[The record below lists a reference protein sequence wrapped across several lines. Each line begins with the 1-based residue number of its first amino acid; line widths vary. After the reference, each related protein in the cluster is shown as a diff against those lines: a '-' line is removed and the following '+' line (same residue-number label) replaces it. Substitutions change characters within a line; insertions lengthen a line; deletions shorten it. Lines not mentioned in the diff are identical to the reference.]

1 MHIRDLTKLV
11 VVGFLFSLLAA
22 CGGGGTSRD
31 CVPTNPNCND
41 PEQTINVLGADG
53 PMANAVVELFRLS
66 DFLGQPPSPPSLL
79 DADARTDANGLATL
93 TLKAADED
101 GSKPGDGPFLL
112 RISSNGGTIDTTT
125 GEAPAI
131 TSVST
136 IISAAQFANRASTRF
151 YATPFTSLAVE
162 RAKGRVIAAGGDSSD
177 PAAVEAELAA
187 ASVEVLQAVGFGMAT
202 DIDIFNTPPIIDETT
217 VTLEEQQA
225 VAAYRMA
232 IETFAEVVAQA
243 ANSLGQ
249 STDIVLEA
257 IKIDIADGL
266 IGDEE
271 STTTIEDAVVDAVNT
286 VDSGYLTD
294 KERLPSADG
303 SATIEALLEGE
314 FPDVSAPLAG
324 AIDSVPAAADFDGD
338 GFANTNDS
346 APYDPEVSGD
356 SDGDGVDDAGDNCL
370 SGWKVPADQTNP
382 DQTDTDNDG
391 TGDICDADQDADGVD
406 DGQDNC
412 LGGSDVFNTYTNTPQ
427 SIFDP
432 NQANNDNDA
441 FGDIC
446 DDDID
451 GDNALNIDDD
461 QPFDPSVTSDKD
473 GDGVDD
479 VSGDGDNCIDTSFGG
494 ADTFN
499 LFAIEGVG
507 DDRVFSTTVVQ
518 ALDDPNQGD
527 RDDNGIGDLCD
538 NDADGDGVLNAQDSL
553 PFDPNSA
560 GDADSD
566 GVDDST
572 DNCIDV
578 SFGGLQEMNPGES
591 LSDPD
596 QTDTDL
602 DGLGDIC
609 DLDKDGDT
617 IPNDKDPSELEN
629 TVSYH
634 FDSFL
639 LQQSSEAGS
648 FKLETI
654 GESVLRDTNE
664 VVVSAPANQLDL
676 GSDSVNDNTFI
687 VSSEYQTAEN
697 SLLLA
702 GAGFGAAVATEVQQ
716 PPEARAL
723 VNTDTTIIASYAEPN
738 LTLDG
743 VELFPWGKSSFVGT
757 QGLSLPVVGAGPLVA
772 ARRDQGL
779 TTLLYTNASHENADL
794 NGSYGFVDLRIT
806 YDSAV
811 GSALVATQSRVYTMA
826 FDGAGLVTPANVG
839 VNQFDAVVGQGSAG
853 DGSVKYS
860 EPQLTPAG
868 YSVSLDGAVT
878 ITGTDLRAM
887 TDADGE
893 LIAVSADN
901 LRGFGVRLDA
911 TATQADLLAGSPYA
925 LQGLFI
931 NPALNSLTAG
941 SLNSAELSFTDV
953 NGSIKATLNFG
964 GSSISTSDY
973 SELDTVLPNVSIAAR
988 NTQQSS
994 DEVNRAVTITNG
1006 QLGRIEMGS
1015 YIPGDETPLSVELEG
1030 FFVKGKGL
1038 LLRFIETPIAAV
1050 GGGAG
1055 PETTNFYCGD
1065 PAAVKFVQLNPN
1077 GAPPT
1082 EIVPQ
1087 PTNNPSCGFIIVG
1100 DSGALTK
1107 VSERARNDVGNE
1119 QLYSD
1124 ILSEAETS
1132 FSDDKSGFAQG
1143 IVWGISTSP

>member
-31 CVPTNPNCND
+31 CAPTNPNCND

-53 PMANAVVELFRLS
+53 PMGNAVVELFRLS

-266 IGDEE
+266 IGD
-271 STTTIEDAVVDAVNT
+271 SPSTIEQAVVDAVNT

-566 GVDDST
+566 GIDDST

-596 QTDTDL
+596 QIDTDL

-664 VVVSAPANQLDL
+664 VVVSALANQLDL

-697 SLLLA
+697 SLLLV

-723 VNTDTTIIASYAEPN
+723 VNTDTAIIASYAEPN

-779 TTLLYTNASHENADL
+779 TTLLYTDASHENADL

-1055 PETTNFYCGD
+1055 PATTNFYCGD
-1065 PAAVKFVQLNPN
+1065 PAAVEFVQLNPN

-1082 EIVPQ
+1082 VIDPQ

-1124 ILSEAETS
+1124 ILSEAGAS
-1132 FSDDKSGFAQG
+1132 FFEDKSGFAQG
-1143 IVWGISTSP
+1143 IVWGIPTSP

>member
-1 MHIRDLTKLV
+1 MHIRDLSKLV
-11 VVGFLFSLLAA
+11 VVGFLFSLVAA
-22 CGGGGTSRD
+22 CGGGGTSKD
-31 CVPTNPNCND
+31 CAPTNPNCND
-41 PEQTINVLGADG
+41 PEQIISVLGADG

-66 DFLGQPPSPPSLL
+66 DFLAQPPSPPSLL
-79 DADARTDANGLATL
+79 DADARTDATGLATL
-93 TLKAADED
+93 TLKAVDED
-101 GSKPGDGPFLL
+101 GGKPGDGPFLL

-125 GEAPAI
+125 GETPAI

-136 IISAAQFANRASTRF
+136 IISAAQFANRANTRF
-151 YATPFTSLAVE
+151 YATPFTSLAIE

-177 PAAVEAELAA
+177 TAAVEAELAA
-187 ASVEVLQAVGFGMAT
+187 ASAEVLQAVGFGMAT
-202 DIDIFNTPPIIDETT
+202 DIDIFNTPPIIDEGT
-217 VTLEEQQA
+217 VTLEEQQT

-232 IETFAEVVAQA
+232 IETFAEVVVQA

-266 IGDEE
+266 IGD
-271 STTTIEDAVVDAVNT
+271 SPSTIEQAVVDAVNT
-286 VDSGYLTD
+286 VDPEYLAG
-294 KERLPSADG
+294 KRLPSADG
-303 SATIEALLEGE
+303 SATIEALLDGE

-346 APYDPEVSGD
+346 APYDPNVSGD
-356 SDGDGVDDAGDNCL
+356 SDSDGVDDGSDNCL
-370 SGWKVPADQTNP
+370 ADWKVSADKTNP

-391 TGDICDADQDADGVD
+391 TGDICDVDQDADGVD
-406 DGQDNC
+406 DAQDNC
-412 LGGSDVFNTYTNTPQ
+412 LGGNDVFNTYTNTPQ

-432 NQANNDNDA
+432 DQTNNDNDA

-461 QPFDPSVTSDKD
+461 QPFDPNVTSDKD

-494 ADTFN
+494 TDTFN
-499 LFAIEGVG
+499 SFAIEGAG
-507 DDRVFSTTVVQ
+507 DERVFSTTIVQ
-518 ALDDPNQGD
+518 ALDDPAQSD
-527 RDDNGIGDLCD
+527 RDSNGIGDVCD
-538 NDADGDGVLNAQDSL
+538 IDADGDGVLNPQDSR

-560 GDADSD
+560 GDADGD

-578 SFGGLQEMNPGES
+578 LFGGLQEMNAGEA

-596 QTDTDL
+596 QIDTDT

-648 FKLETI
+648 FKLATI

-664 VVVSAPANQLDL
+664 VVVSASANQLDL

-702 GAGFGAAVATEVQQ
+702 GAGFGTAVATEVQQ
-716 PPEARAL
+716 PPAARDL
-723 VNTDTTIIASYAEPN
+723 VNTDTTISASYSEPN

-757 QGLSLPVVGAGPLVA
+757 QGLSLPVVGAGPLVDA
-772 ARRDQGL
+772 RDQGL
-779 TTLLYTNASHENADL
+779 TTLLYTDASHDSADL

-811 GSALVATQSRVYTMA
+811 SAALVATQSRIYTMA
-826 FDGAGLVTPANVG
+826 FDGTGVVTPASVG

-853 DGSVKYS
+853 EGSVKYS

-901 LRGFGVRLDA
+901 LRGFGVKLDT

-931 NPALNSLTAG
+931 NPALNSLAAG
-941 SLNSAELSFTDV
+941 SLNNAELSFTDV
-953 NGSIKATLNFG
+953 GGSIKATLNFG

-973 SELDTVLPNVSIAAR
+973 SESDTVLPTVAIAAR
-988 NTQQSS
+988 NAQQSS
-994 DEVNRAVTITNG
+994 DGVNRPVTITNG
-1006 QLGRIEMGS
+1006 QLGRIDMGS
-1015 YIPGDETPLSVELEG
+1015 YISGDETPLSVELEG
-1030 FFVKGKGL
+1030 FFVKDKGL

-1055 PETTNFYCGD
+1055 PATTNFYCGD
-1065 PAAVKFVQLNPN
+1065 PASVEFVQLNPN

-1082 EIVPQ
+1082 VIDPQ

-1107 VSERARNDVGNE
+1107 VSERARNDLGND

-1124 ILSEAETS
+1124 ILNEAGTS
-1132 FSDDKSGFAQG
+1132 FLDDQSGFAQG
-1143 IVWGISTSP
+1143 IVWGIPSAQ

>member
-1 MHIRDLTKLV
+1 MHIRDLSKLV

-22 CGGGGTSRD
+22 CGGGGTSKD
-31 CVPTNPNCND
+31 CAPTNPNCND
-41 PEQTINVLGADG
+41 PEQIISVLGADG

-66 DFLGQPPSPPSLL
+66 DFLAQPPSPPSLL
-79 DADARTDANGLATL
+79 DADARTDATGLATL
-93 TLKAADED
+93 TLKAVDED
-101 GSKPGDGPFLL
+101 GGKPGDGPFLL

-125 GEAPAI
+125 GETPAI

-136 IISAAQFANRASTRF
+136 IISAAQFANRANTRF
-151 YATPFTSLAVE
+151 YATPFTSLAIE

-177 PAAVEAELAA
+177 TAAVEAELAA
-187 ASVEVLQAVGFGMAT
+187 ASAEVLQAVGFGMAT
-202 DIDIFNTPPIIDETT
+202 NIDIFNTPPIIDEGT
-217 VTLEEQQA
+217 VTLEEQQT

-266 IGDEE
+266 IGD
-271 STTTIEDAVVDAVNT
+271 SPSTIEQAVVDAVNT
-286 VDSGYLTD
+286 VDPEYLTD
-294 KERLPSADG
+294 TGRLPSVDS

-346 APYDPEVSGD
+346 APYDPNVSGD
-356 SDGDGVDDAGDNCL
+356 SDSDGVDDGSDNCL
-370 SGWKVPADQTNP
+370 ADWKVPADQTNP

-391 TGDICDADQDADGVD
+391 KGDICDVDQDADGVD
-406 DGQDNC
+406 DAQDNC
-412 LGGSDVFNTYTNTPQ
+412 LGGNDVFNTYTNTPQ

-432 NQANNDNDA
+432 DQTNNDNDA

-461 QPFDPSVTSDKD
+461 QPFDPNVTSDKD

-494 ADTFN
+494 TDTFN
-499 LFAIEGVG
+499 SFAIEGAG
-507 DDRVFSTTVVQ
+507 DERVFSTTIVQ
-518 ALDDPNQGD
+518 ALDDPAQGD
-527 RDDNGIGDLCD
+527 RDSNGIGDVCD
-538 NDADGDGVLNAQDSL
+538 IDADGDGVLNPQDSR

-566 GVDDST
+566 GIDDST

-578 SFGGLQEMNPGES
+578 SFGGLQEMNAGEA

-596 QTDTDL
+596 QTDTDT

-648 FKLETI
+648 FKLATI

-664 VVVSAPANQLDL
+664 VVVSASANQLDL

-702 GAGFGAAVATEVQQ
+702 GAGFGTAVATEVQQ
-716 PPEARAL
+716 PPAAREL
-723 VNTDTTIIASYAEPN
+723 VNTDTTISVSYSEPN

-757 QGLSLPVVGAGPLVA
+757 QGLSLPVVGAGPLVDA
-772 ARRDQGL
+772 RDQGL
-779 TTLLYTNASHENADL
+779 TTLLYTDASHDSADL

-811 GSALVATQSRVYTMA
+811 SAALVATQSRIYTMA
-826 FDGAGLVTPANVG
+826 FDGTGVVTPASVG

-853 DGSVKYS
+853 EGSVKYS

-901 LRGFGVRLDA
+901 LRGFGVKLDT

-931 NPALNSLTAG
+931 NPALNSLAAG

-953 NGSIKATLNFG
+953 GGSIKATLNFG

-973 SELDTVLPNVSIAAR
+973 SEPDTVLPTVAIAAR
-988 NTQQSS
+988 NAQQSS
-994 DEVNRAVTITNG
+994 DGVNRPVTITNG
-1006 QLGRIEMGS
+1006 QLGRIDMGS
-1015 YIPGDETPLSVELEG
+1015 YISGDETPLSVELEG

-1055 PETTNFYCGD
+1055 PATTNFYCGD

-1082 EIVPQ
+1082 EIDPQ

-1107 VSERARNDVGNE
+1107 VSERARNDLGND

-1124 ILSEAETS
+1124 ILNEAGTS
-1132 FSDDKSGFAQG
+1132 FLDDQSGFAQG
-1143 IVWGISTSP
+1143 IVWGIPSAQ

>member
-1 MHIRDLTKLV
+1 MHIRDLSKLV

-22 CGGGGTSRD
+22 CGGGGTSKD
-31 CVPTNPNCND
+31 CAPTNPNCND
-41 PEQTINVLGADG
+41 PEQIISVLGADG

-66 DFLGQPPSPPSLL
+66 DFLAQPPSPPSLL
-79 DADARTDANGLATL
+79 DADARTDATGLATL
-93 TLKAADED
+93 TLKAVDED
-101 GSKPGDGPFLL
+101 GGKPGDGPFLL

-125 GEAPAI
+125 GETPAI

-136 IISAAQFANRASTRF
+136 IISAAQFANRANTRF
-151 YATPFTSLAVE
+151 YATPFTSLAIE

-177 PAAVEAELAA
+177 TAAVEAELAA
-187 ASVEVLQAVGFGMAT
+187 ASAEVLQAVGFGMAT
-202 DIDIFNTPPIIDETT
+202 DIDIFNTPPIIDEGT
-217 VTLEEQQA
+217 VTLEKQQT

-266 IGDEE
+266 IGD
-271 STTTIEDAVVDAVNT
+271 SPSTIEQAVVDAVNT
-286 VDSGYLTD
+286 VDPEYLTD
-294 KERLPSADG
+294 TGRLPSVDS

-346 APYDPEVSGD
+346 APYDPNVSGD
-356 SDGDGVDDAGDNCL
+356 SDSDGVDDGSDNCL
-370 SGWKVPADQTNP
+370 ADWKVPADQTNP
-382 DQTDTDNDG
+382 DQTDTDTDG
-391 TGDICDADQDADGVD
+391 TGDICDVDQDADGVD
-406 DGQDNC
+406 DAQDNC
-412 LGGSDVFNTYTNTPQ
+412 LGGNDVFNTYTNTPQ

-432 NQANNDNDA
+432 DQTNNDNDA

-461 QPFDPSVTSDKD
+461 QPFDPNVTSDKD

-499 LFAIEGVG
+499 SFAIEGVG
-507 DDRVFSTTVVQ
+507 DERVFSTTIVQ
-518 ALDDPNQGD
+518 ALDDPAQSD
-527 RDDNGIGDLCD
+527 RDSNGIGDVCD
-538 NDADGDGVLNAQDSL
+538 IDADGDGVLNPQDSR

-566 GVDDST
+566 GIDDST

-578 SFGGLQEMNPGES
+578 SFGGLQEMNAGEA
-591 LSDPD
+591 LSDSD

-648 FKLETI
+648 FKLATI

-664 VVVSAPANQLDL
+664 VVVSASANQLDL

-702 GAGFGAAVATEVQQ
+702 GAGFGTAVATEVQQ
-716 PPEARAL
+716 PPAAREL
-723 VNTDTTIIASYAEPN
+723 VNTDTTISASYSEPN

-757 QGLSLPVVGAGPLVA
+757 QGLSLPVVGAGPLVDA
-772 ARRDQGL
+772 RDQGL
-779 TTLLYTNASHENADL
+779 TTLLYTDASHDSTDL

-811 GSALVATQSRVYTMA
+811 SAALVATQSRIYTMA
-826 FDGAGLVTPANVG
+826 FDGTGVVTPASVG

-853 DGSVKYS
+853 EGSVKYS

-901 LRGFGVRLDA
+901 LRGFGVKLDT

-931 NPALNSLTAG
+931 NPALNSLAAG

-953 NGSIKATLNFG
+953 GGSIKATLNFG

-973 SELDTVLPNVSIAAR
+973 SEPDTVLPTVAIAAR
-988 NTQQSS
+988 NAQQSS
-994 DEVNRAVTITNG
+994 DGVNRPVTITNG
-1006 QLGRIEMGS
+1006 QLGRIDMGS
-1015 YIPGDETPLSVELEG
+1015 YISGDETPLSVELEG

-1055 PETTNFYCGD
+1055 PATTNFYCGD
-1065 PAAVKFVQLNPN
+1065 PAAVEFVQLNPN

-1082 EIVPQ
+1082 VIDPQ

-1107 VSERARNDVGNE
+1107 VSERARNDLGND

-1124 ILSEAETS
+1124 ILNEAGTS
-1132 FSDDKSGFAQG
+1132 FLDDQSGFAQG
-1143 IVWGISTSP
+1143 IVWGIPSVQ

>member
-31 CVPTNPNCND
+31 CAPTNPNCND
-41 PEQTINVLGADG
+41 PEQIINVQGADG

-112 RISSNGGTIDTTT
+112 RISSNGGTSDTTT

-131 TSVST
+131 TSVGT

-266 IGDEE
+266 IGD
-271 STTTIEDAVVDAVNT
+271 SPSTIEQAVVDAVNT

-356 SDGDGVDDAGDNCL
+356 SDSDGVDDAGDNCL

-432 NQANNDNDA
+432 DQANNDNDA

-507 DDRVFSTTVVQ
+507 DERVFSTTVVQ
-518 ALDDPNQGD
+518 ALDDPSQGD

-664 VVVSAPANQLDL
+664 VVVSALANQLDL

-723 VNTDTTIIASYAEPN
+723 VSTDTTITASYAEPN

-772 ARRDQGL
+772 ARDQGL
-779 TTLLYTNASHENADL
+779 TTLLYTDASHENADL
-794 NGSYGFVDLRIT
+794 NGSYGFVDLRIA

-811 GSALVATQSRVYTMA
+811 STALVATQSRIYTMA

-941 SLNSAELSFTDV
+941 SLNSAELSFADV

-973 SELDTVLPNVSIAAR
+973 SEPDTLLPNVSIAAR

-1055 PETTNFYCGD
+1055 PATTNFYCGD
-1065 PAAVKFVQLNPN
+1065 PAAVEFVQLNPN

-1082 EIVPQ
+1082 VIVPQ

-1124 ILSEAETS
+1124 ILSEAGAS
-1132 FSDDKSGFAQG
+1132 FFEDKSGFAQG
-1143 IVWGISTSP
+1143 IVWGIPTSP

>member
-1 MHIRDLTKLV
+1 MHIRDLSKLV
-11 VVGFLFSLLAA
+11 VVGFLFSLVAA
-22 CGGGGTSRD
+22 CGGGGTSKD
-31 CVPTNPNCND
+31 CAPTNPNCND
-41 PEQTINVLGADG
+41 PEQIISVLGADG

-66 DFLGQPPSPPSLL
+66 DFLAQPPSPPSLL
-79 DADARTDANGLATL
+79 DADARTDATGLATL
-93 TLKAADED
+93 TLKAVDED
-101 GSKPGDGPFLL
+101 GGKPGDGPFLL

-125 GEAPAI
+125 GETPAI

-136 IISAAQFANRASTRF
+136 IISAAQFANRANTRF
-151 YATPFTSLAVE
+151 YATPFTSLAIE

-177 PAAVEAELAA
+177 TAAVEAELAA
-187 ASVEVLQAVGFGMAT
+187 ASAEVLQAVGFGMAT
-202 DIDIFNTPPIIDETT
+202 DIDIFNTPPIIDEGT
-217 VTLEEQQA
+217 VTLEEQQT

-232 IETFAEVVAQA
+232 IETFAEVVVQA

-266 IGDEE
+266 IGD
-271 STTTIEDAVVDAVNT
+271 SPSTIEQAVVDAVNT
-286 VDSGYLTD
+286 VDPEYLAG
-294 KERLPSADG
+294 KRLPSADG
-303 SATIEALLEGE
+303 SATIEALLDGE

-346 APYDPEVSGD
+346 APYDPNVSGD
-356 SDGDGVDDAGDNCL
+356 SDSDGVDDGSDNCL
-370 SGWKVPADQTNP
+370 ADWKVSADKTNP

-391 TGDICDADQDADGVD
+391 TGDICDVDQDADGVD
-406 DGQDNC
+406 DAQDNC
-412 LGGSDVFNTYTNTPQ
+412 LGGNDVFNTYTNTPQ

-432 NQANNDNDA
+432 DQTNNDNDA

-461 QPFDPSVTSDKD
+461 QPFDPNVTSDKD

-499 LFAIEGVG
+499 SFAIEGAG
-507 DDRVFSTTVVQ
+507 DERVFSTTIVQ
-518 ALDDPNQGD
+518 ALDDPAQSD
-527 RDDNGIGDLCD
+527 RDSNGIGDVCD
-538 NDADGDGVLNAQDSL
+538 IDADGDGVLNPQDSR

-566 GVDDST
+566 GIDDST

-578 SFGGLQEMNPGES
+578 SFGGLQEMNAGEA

-596 QTDTDL
+596 QIDTDT

-648 FKLETI
+648 FKLATI

-664 VVVSAPANQLDL
+664 VVVSASANQLDL

-702 GAGFGAAVATEVQQ
+702 GAGFGTAVATEVQQ
-716 PPEARAL
+716 PPAARDL
-723 VNTDTTIIASYAEPN
+723 VNTDTTISASYSEPN

-757 QGLSLPVVGAGPLVA
+757 QGLSLPVVGAGPLVDA
-772 ARRDQGL
+772 RDQGL
-779 TTLLYTNASHENADL
+779 TTLLYTDASHDSTDL

-811 GSALVATQSRVYTMA
+811 SAALVATQSRIYTMA
-826 FDGAGLVTPANVG
+826 FDGAGVVTPASVG

-853 DGSVKYS
+853 EGSVKYS

-901 LRGFGVRLDA
+901 LRGFGVKLDT

-931 NPALNSLTAG
+931 NPALNSLAAG

-953 NGSIKATLNFG
+953 GGSIKATLNFG

-973 SELDTVLPNVSIAAR
+973 SEPDTVLPTVAIAAR
-988 NTQQSS
+988 NAQQSS
-994 DEVNRAVTITNG
+994 DGVNRPVTITNG
-1006 QLGRIEMGS
+1006 QLGRIDMGS
-1015 YIPGDETPLSVELEG
+1015 YISGDETPLSVELEG
-1030 FFVKGKGL
+1030 FFVKDKGL

-1055 PETTNFYCGD
+1055 PATTNFYCGD
-1065 PAAVKFVQLNPN
+1065 PASVEFVQLNPN

-1082 EIVPQ
+1082 VIDPQ

-1107 VSERARNDVGNE
+1107 VSERARNDLGND

-1124 ILSEAETS
+1124 ILNEAGTS
-1132 FSDDKSGFAQG
+1132 FLDDQSGFAQG
-1143 IVWGISTSP
+1143 IVWGIPSVQ

>member
-1 MHIRDLTKLV
+1 MHIRDLSKLV

-22 CGGGGTSRD
+22 CGGGGTSKD
-31 CVPTNPNCND
+31 CAPANPNCND
-41 PEQTINVLGADG
+41 PEQIINVLGADG

-79 DADARTDANGLATL
+79 DADARTDASGLATL
-93 TLKAADED
+93 TLKAVDED
-101 GSKPGDGPFLL
+101 GGKPGDGPFLL

-125 GEAPAI
+125 GETPAI

-136 IISAAQFANRASTRF
+136 IISAAQFGNRANTRF
-151 YATPFTSLAVE
+151 YATPFTSLAIE

-177 PAAVEAELAA
+177 AAAVEAELDA

-202 DIDIFNTPPIIDETT
+202 DIDIFNTPPIIDEAT

-243 ANSLGQ
+243 ANGLGQ

-266 IGDEE
+266 IGDAP
-271 STTTIEDAVVDAVNT
+271 SIIEQAVVDAVNT
-286 VDSGYLTD
+286 VESGYLTG
-294 KERLPSADG
+294 KRLPAADG
-303 SATIEALLEGE
+303 SATIEALLDGE

-324 AIDSVPAAADFDGD
+324 AIDTVPAAADFDGD

-346 APYDPEVSGD
+346 APYDPNLSGD
-356 SDGDGVDDAGDNCL
+356 NDGDGVDDGSDNCL
-370 SGWKVPADQTNP
+370 ADWKSPADQTNP

-391 TGDICDADQDADGVD
+391 LGDICDADQDADGID
-406 DGQDNC
+406 DAQDNC
-412 LGGSDVFNTYTNTPQ
+412 LGGNDVFNTITNLPQ
-427 SIFDP
+427 SINDP
-432 NQANNDNDA
+432 DQTNQDGDA

-446 DDDID
+446 DADID
-451 GDNALNIDDD
+451 GDNALNVDDD
-461 QPFDPSVTSDKD
+461 QPFDPTVTSDKD

-479 VSGDGDNCIDTSFGG
+479 VSGAGDNCIASSFGG
-494 ADTFN
+494 TDTFN
-499 LFAIEGVG
+499 PFAIEGVG
-507 DDRVFSTTVVQ
+507 DTRVFSTTVAQ
-518 ALDDPNQGD
+518 SLDDGDQGD
-527 RDDNGIGDLCD
+527 RDGDLTGDICD
-538 NDADGDGVLNAQDSL
+538 IDADGDGVLNAQDSL

-566 GVDDST
+566 GIDDST
-572 DNCIDV
+572 DNCIDT
-578 SFGGLQEMNPGES
+578 SFGGLQEINAGES

-609 DLDKDGDT
+609 DLDKDGDA

-639 LQQSSEAGS
+639 LQQSSEADA

-664 VVVSAPANQLDL
+664 VVVSALSNQLDL

-716 PPEARAL
+716 PPAARAL
-723 VNTDTTIIASYAEPN
+723 VNTDTTITASYSEPN

-772 ARRDQGL
+772 ARDQGL
-779 TTLLYTNASHENADL
+779 TTLLYTDASHDNADL

-806 YDSAV
+806 YDTAVSA
-811 GSALVATQSRVYTMA
+811 ALVATQSRIYTMA
-826 FDGAGLVTPANVG
+826 FDGAGLVTPANVS
-839 VNQFDAVVGQGSAG
+839 VNQFDAVVGQGPVG
-853 DGSVKYS
+853 EGSVTYS

-901 LRGFGVRLDA
+901 LRGFGVKLDA

-931 NPALNSLTAG
+931 NPALNNLTAG
-941 SLNSAELSFTDV
+941 SLNGAELRFTDEG
-953 NGSIKATLNFG
+953 GSIRATLNFG

-973 SELDTVLPNVSIAAR
+973 SEPDTVLPTVVIAAR

-994 DEVNRAVTITNG
+994 DEVNRPVTITNG

-1015 YIPGDETPLSVELEG
+1015 YISGDETPLSVELEG

-1055 PETTNFYCGD
+1055 PATTNFYCGD
-1065 PAAVKFVQLNPN
+1065 PAAVEFVQLNPN

-1082 EIVPQ
+1082 VIDPQ

-1107 VSERARNDVGNE
+1107 VSERARNDVGND

-1124 ILSEAETS
+1124 ILNEAGTS
-1132 FSDDKSGFAQG
+1132 FFDDKSGFAQG
-1143 IVWGISTSP
+1143 IVWGIPSAE

>member
-1 MHIRDLTKLV
+1 MHIRDLSKLV
-11 VVGFLFSLLAA
+11 VVGFLFALLAA
-22 CGGGGTSRD
+22 CGGGGTSKD
-31 CVPTNPNCND
+31 CAPTNPNCND
-41 PEQTINVLGADG
+41 PEQIISVLGADG

-66 DFLGQPPSPPSLL
+66 DFLAQPPSPPSLL
-79 DADARTDANGLATL
+79 DADARTDATGLATL
-93 TLKAADED
+93 TLKAVDED
-101 GSKPGDGPFLL
+101 GGKPGDGPFLL

-125 GEAPAI
+125 GETPAI

-136 IISAAQFANRASTRF
+136 IISAAQFANRANTRF
-151 YATPFTSLAVE
+151 YATPFTSLAIE

-177 PAAVEAELAA
+177 TAAVEAELAA
-187 ASVEVLQAVGFGMAT
+187 ASAEVLQAVGFGMAT
-202 DIDIFNTPPIIDETT
+202 DIDIFNTPPIIDEAT
-217 VTLEEQQA
+217 VTLEEQQT

-232 IETFAEVVAQA
+232 IETFAEVVVQA

-266 IGDEE
+266 IGD
-271 STTTIEDAVVDAVNT
+271 SPSTIEQAVVAAVNT
-286 VDSGYLTD
+286 VDPEYLAG
-294 KERLPSADG
+294 KRLPSADG
-303 SATIEALLEGE
+303 SATIEALLDGE

-338 GFANTNDS
+338 GFANTIDS
-346 APYDPEVSGD
+346 APYDPNVSGD
-356 SDGDGVDDAGDNCL
+356 SDSDGVDDGSDNCL
-370 SGWKVPADQTNP
+370 ADWKVPADQTNP

-391 TGDICDADQDADGVD
+391 TGDICDVDQDADGVD
-406 DGQDNC
+406 DAQDNC
-412 LGGSDVFNTYTNTPQ
+412 LGGNDVFNTYTNTPQ

-432 NQANNDNDA
+432 DQTNNDNDA

-461 QPFDPSVTSDKD
+461 QPFDPNVTSDKD

-499 LFAIEGVG
+499 SFAIEGAG
-507 DDRVFSTTVVQ
+507 DERVFSTTIVQ
-518 ALDDPNQGD
+518 ALDDPAQSD
-527 RDDNGIGDLCD
+527 RDSNGIGDVCD
-538 NDADGDGVLNAQDSL
+538 IDADGDGVLNPQDSR

-566 GVDDST
+566 GIDDST

-578 SFGGLQEMNPGES
+578 SFGGLQKMNAGEA
-591 LSDPD
+591 LSDSD

-602 DGLGDIC
+602 DGEGDIC

-648 FKLETI
+648 FKLATI

-664 VVVSAPANQLDL
+664 VVVSASANQLDL

-702 GAGFGAAVATEVQQ
+702 GAGFGTAVATEVQQ
-716 PPEARAL
+716 PPAAREL
-723 VNTDTTIIASYAEPN
+723 VNTDTTISASYSEPN

-757 QGLSLPVVGAGPLVA
+757 QGLSLPVVGAGPLVDA
-772 ARRDQGL
+772 RDQGL
-779 TTLLYTNASHENADL
+779 TTLLYTDASHDSTDL

-811 GSALVATQSRVYTMA
+811 SAALVATQSRIYTMA
-826 FDGAGLVTPANVG
+826 FDGTGVVTPASVG

-853 DGSVKYS
+853 EGSVKYS

-901 LRGFGVRLDA
+901 LRGFGVKLDT

-931 NPALNSLTAG
+931 NPALNSLAAG

-953 NGSIKATLNFG
+953 GGSIKATLNFG

-973 SELDTVLPNVSIAAR
+973 SEPDTVLPTVAIAAR
-988 NTQQSS
+988 NAQQSS
-994 DEVNRAVTITNG
+994 DGVNRPVTITNG
-1006 QLGRIEMGS
+1006 QLGRIDMGS
-1015 YIPGDETPLSVELEG
+1015 YISGDETPLSVELEG

-1055 PETTNFYCGD
+1055 PATTNFYCGD

-1082 EIVPQ
+1082 VIDPQ

-1107 VSERARNDVGNE
+1107 VSERARNDLGND

-1124 ILSEAETS
+1124 ILNEAGTS
-1132 FSDDKSGFAQG
+1132 FLDDQSGFAQG
-1143 IVWGISTSP
+1143 IVWGIPSVQ

>member
-1 MHIRDLTKLV
+1 VTGV
-11 VVGFLFSLLAA
+11 
-22 CGGGGTSRD
+22 
-31 CVPTNPNCND
+31 
-41 PEQTINVLGADG
+41 QTCALPIS
-53 PMANAVVELFRLS
+53 VVELFRLS
-66 DFLGQPPSPPSLL
+66 DFLAQPPSPPSLL
-79 DADARTDANGLATL
+79 DADARTDATGLATL
-93 TLKAADED
+93 TLKAVDED
-101 GSKPGDGPFLL
+101 GGKPGDGPFLL
-112 RISSNGGTIDTTT
+112 RIIANGGTIDTTT
-125 GEAPAI
+125 GETPAI

-136 IISAAQFANRASTRF
+136 IISAAQFANRANTRF
-151 YATPFTSLAVE
+151 YATPFTSLAIE

-177 PAAVEAELAA
+177 TAAVEAELAA
-187 ASVEVLQAVGFGMAT
+187 ASAEVLQAVGFGMAT
-202 DIDIFNTPPIIDETT
+202 DIDIFNTPPIIDEAT
-217 VTLEEQQA
+217 VTLEEQQT

-232 IETFAEVVAQA
+232 IETFAEVVVQA

-266 IGDEE
+266 IGD
-271 STTTIEDAVVDAVNT
+271 SPSTIEQAVVDAVNT
-286 VDSGYLTD
+286 VDPEYLAG
-294 KERLPSADG
+294 KRLPSADG
-303 SATIEALLEGE
+303 SATIEALLDGE

-346 APYDPEVSGD
+346 APYDPNVSGD
-356 SDGDGVDDAGDNCL
+356 SDSDGVDDGSDNCL
-370 SGWKVPADQTNP
+370 ADWKVSADKTNP

-391 TGDICDADQDADGVD
+391 TGDICDVDQDADGVD
-406 DGQDNC
+406 DAQDNC
-412 LGGSDVFNTYTNTPQ
+412 LGGNDVFNTYTNTPQ

-432 NQANNDNDA
+432 DQTNNDNDA

-461 QPFDPSVTSDKD
+461 QPFDPNVTSDKD

-494 ADTFN
+494 TDTFN
-499 LFAIEGVG
+499 SFAIEGAG
-507 DDRVFSTTVVQ
+507 DERVFSTTIVQ
-518 ALDDPNQGD
+518 ALDDPAQSD
-527 RDDNGIGDLCD
+527 RDSNGIGDVCD
-538 NDADGDGVLNAQDSL
+538 IDADGDGVLNPQDSR

-560 GDADSD
+560 GDADGD

-578 SFGGLQEMNPGES
+578 FFGGLQEMNAGEA

-596 QTDTDL
+596 QIDTDT

-648 FKLETI
+648 FKLATI

-664 VVVSAPANQLDL
+664 VVVSASANQLDL

-702 GAGFGAAVATEVQQ
+702 GAGFGTAVATKVQQ
-716 PPEARAL
+716 PPAARDL
-723 VNTDTTIIASYAEPN
+723 VNTDTTISASYSEPN

-757 QGLSLPVVGAGPLVA
+757 QGLSLPVVGAGPLVDA
-772 ARRDQGL
+772 RDQGL
-779 TTLLYTNASHENADL
+779 TTLLYTDASHDSADL

-811 GSALVATQSRVYTMA
+811 SAALVATQSRIYTMA
-826 FDGAGLVTPANVG
+826 FDGTGVVTPASVG

-853 DGSVKYS
+853 EGSVKYS

-901 LRGFGVRLDA
+901 LRGFGVKLDT

-931 NPALNSLTAG
+931 NPALNSLSAG
-941 SLNSAELSFTDV
+941 SLNNAELSFTDV
-953 NGSIKATLNFG
+953 GGSIKATLTFG

-973 SELDTVLPNVSIAAR
+973 SEPDTVLPNVSIAAR
-988 NTQQSS
+988 NAQQSS

-1015 YIPGDETPLSVELEG
+1015 YIPGDETPLSVELEC

-1038 LLRFIETPIAAV
+1038 LLRFMETPIAAV

-1055 PETTNFYCGD
+1055 PAITNFYCGD
-1065 PAAVKFVQLNPN
+1065 PAAV
-1077 GAPPT
+1077 
-1082 EIVPQ
+1082 
-1087 PTNNPSCGFIIVG
+1087 
-1100 DSGALTK
+1100 
-1107 VSERARNDVGNE
+1107 
-1119 QLYSD
+1119 
-1124 ILSEAETS
+1124 
-1132 FSDDKSGFAQG
+1132 
-1143 IVWGISTSP
+1143 